1 MAENLSAFLRQN
13 AIQVANQKVVASK
26 RFVDENGNPIAWEV
40 RGITAKEDEALRN
53 SCTMR
58 KQVPG
63 KKNLYQPE
71 TDINQY
77 LRKLA
82 VTCTVYPDLND
93 ATLQDSYGVMGAE
106 ALITQML
113 LPGEY
118 AEYMRAIQGICGFDE
133 DMSELVDEAKN

>member
-13 AIQVANQKVVASK
+13 AIQVTNQKVVASK
-26 RFVDENGNPIAWEV
+26 RFVDENGNPIPWEV
-40 RGITAKEDEALRN
+40 RGITAEEDETLRN
-53 SCTMR
+53 ICTVR

-71 TDINQY
+71 TDINKY
-77 LRKLA
+77 LCKLA

-93 ATLQDSYGVMGAE
+93 AALQDSYKVMGAE
-106 ALITQML
+106 ALIKQML

-118 AEYMRAIQGICGFDE
+118 AEYMRTIQSVCGFDE
-133 DMSELVDEAKN
+133 DMSDLVDEAKN